1 MYITSDKVLYQA
13 IMEIKEPVIF
23 QRLLQNAKDDY
34 CWKLFEWNLSE
45 LAEKFGD
52 IKLPFRVGYNA
63 RSMNPQWEVNCPTVL
78 MTLLEFIQNMNFHE
92 NHKKWYYFDY
102 KYMQEWF
109 KNKPEIL
116 NSVNWKRFDI
126 DKTGDDSTIWIG
138 SKGAHTNCH
147 QDSYGCN
154 LVAQIHGRKQWL
166 LFPPNSTNFLRPTRI
181 PYEESTIYS
190 KYNFFCPT
198 KEDEI
203 NILKIKD
210 TAKLVTLEPGDI
222 LFVPPGWWHY
232 VESLDFS
239 ISVNMWLPILTD
251 NISRV
256 KEAIVKLI
264 IAKIGKDIYNIP
276 EIDEIDS
283 INLLNIAI
291 EECKHIETNVESP
304 DKKIKHSIWTAKDLA
319 MEYPVYV
326 KLPYELKITELEEFL
341 KMKRER
347 FSEEYFEMLK
357 EDSSKTHINL
367 QNIYSSTHLSENIIN
382 AFCHPDVVNKVTEL
396 FLKKKKNLL

>member
-1 MYITSDKVLYQA
+1 MEKLNSPSDKILHQA
-13 IMEIKEPVIF
+13 VMEIKEPVIF
-23 QRLLQNAKDDY
+23 QQILRNVKGE

-63 RSMNPQWEVNCPTVL
+63 RSMSPQWEINCSTVS
-78 MTLLEFIQNMNFHE
+78 MTLTEFIQNINLSE
-92 NHKKWYYFDY
+92 NDKKWYYFDY

-109 KNKPEIL
+109 KNKLEII
-116 NSVNWKRFDI
+116 NSINWRIFGI

-154 LVAQIHGRKQWL
+154 LIAQIHGRKQWL
-166 LFPPNSTNFLRPTRI
+166 LFPPSSSNFLQPTRI
-181 PYEESTIYS
+181 PYEESTVYS

-203 NILKIKD
+203 NILKIQD

-232 VESLDFS
+232 VESLDFT
-239 ISVNMWLPILTD
+239 ISVNIWVPVITD
-251 NISRV
+251 NVSRV

-264 IAKIGKDIYNIP
+264 VARIGKDICNVP
-276 EIDEIDS
+276 DEIDC
-283 INLLNIAI
+283 INLLNVAVK
-291 EECKHIETNVESP
+291 ECKRMENVESP
-304 DKKIKHSIWTAKDLA
+304 YKRMKSSTWTAKDLA

-326 KLPYELKITELEEFL
+326 KLLHDLKTIELKELL
-341 KMKRER
+341 KVKRER
-347 FSEEYFEMLK
+347 FSEDSNKLLK
-357 EDSSKTHINL
+357 DNSKTDTDLENT
-367 QNIYSSTHLSENIIN
+367 YSSGQHLSENIIN
-382 AFCHPDVVNKVTEL
+382 ALCHPDVVNKVAEL
-396 FLKKKKNLL
+396 LLS